1 MPKAP
6 NHDYLCLFHADKERR
21 LQLQSLEP
29 ALAAE
34 LFGPLGE
41 LRTSTDVNTFLTR
54 LTKHAVSGRIP
65 PKLFHSLVYSAS
77 LLIQTLPGVRND
89 TTNAVGFREW
99 EAELRRLY
107 SARSKPP
114 SS

>member
-6 NHDYLCLFHADKERR
+6 NHEYLCLFHADKERR

-34 LFGPLGE
+34 LFGPMGE
-41 LRTSTDVNTFLTR
+41 LRTSTDVNAFLTR

-89 TTNAVGFREW
+89 TVNATSLREW
-99 EAELRRLY
+99 DAELRRIY
-107 SARSKPP
+107 SLRSRPTG
-114 SS
+114 S